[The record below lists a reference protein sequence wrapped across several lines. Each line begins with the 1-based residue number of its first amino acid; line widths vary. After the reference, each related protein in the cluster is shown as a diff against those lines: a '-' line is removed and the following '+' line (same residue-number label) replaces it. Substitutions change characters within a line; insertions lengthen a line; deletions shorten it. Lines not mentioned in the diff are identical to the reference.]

1 MGTWLNVA
9 FIQSADTARV
19 ERELSRLLVEE
30 GRRLTTPKPRTPE
43 RYDRMQY
50 GLGGE
55 VRRWGLAGFQGA
67 PGWTVLRTA
76 PFELLMQG
84 TPPLLARLSSRLGV
98 PAFQYN
104 IYDSTP
110 EFLMEVDAD
119 GRVELS
125 GFVGQEITRYWNS
138 EPPMER
144 LDTQFRIIAPSA
156 VAEWAESA
164 MPNACVTGWIYC
176 PLAAPPRTDFDEL
189 RESQQADL
197 VRWLGQLG
205 TRIDPKSQEW
215 RVHPAHIVR
224 RLAQAGSSFLPAEE
238 CVEPAIKTVFGGPNA
253 RHCDNLFLVETL
265 LPHAPMPVDGFVLYA
280 EASSMEA

>member
-9 FIQSADTARV
+9 FIQCADIARV
-19 ERELSRLLVEE
+19 ERELSRLLVEV
-30 GRRLTTPKPRTPE
+30 GRRLTSPKPRTPE
-43 RYDRMQY
+43 LYDRMQY
-50 GLGGE
+50 GLGDE
-55 VRRWGLAGFQGA
+55 VQRWGLAGFHGA

-110 EFLMEVDAD
+110 EFLMEVDAG

-125 GFVGQEITRYWNS
+125 GFVGQDVTRYWNS
-138 EPPMER
+138 ELPMER
-144 LDTQFRIIAPSA
+144 VNTRFRIIDPSEVSA
-156 VAEWAESA
+156 WAESA
-164 MPNACVTGWIYC
+164 MPEARVTGWLY
-176 PLAAPPRTDFDEL
+176 PDRARPPRTDFDKL
-189 RESQQADL
+189 LESQRADL
-197 VRWLGQLG
+197 VRWLGETG
-205 TRIDPKSQEW
+205 TRIDPVSHEW
-215 RVHPAHIVR
+215 KVHPAHIVR
-224 RLAQAGSSFLPAEE
+224 RLAQAGSAFLPTEE

-265 LPHAPMPVDGFVLYA
+265 VPHAPMPVDGFVLYA
-280 EASSMEA
+280 ES

>member
-9 FIQSADTARV
+9 FIQCADIARV
-19 ERELSRLLVEE
+19 ERELSRLMVEV
-30 GRRLTTPKPRTPE
+30 GRRLTSPKPRTPE
-43 RYDRMQY
+43 LYDRMQY
-50 GLGGE
+50 GLGDE
-55 VRRWGLAGFQGA
+55 VQRWGLAGFHGA

-110 EFLMEVDAD
+110 EFLMEVDAG

-125 GFVGQEITRYWNS
+125 GFVGQDVTRYWNS

-144 LDTQFRIIAPSA
+144 VQIRFRIIDPSA
-156 VAEWAESA
+156 ASAWAESA
-164 MPNACVTGWIYC
+164 MPEARVTGWLY
-176 PLAAPPRTDFDEL
+176 PDSARPPMTDFDKL
-189 RESQQADL
+189 LESQRADL
-197 VRWLGQLG
+197 VRWLGETG
-205 TRIDPKSQEW
+205 TRIDPVSHKW

-224 RLAQAGSSFLPAEE
+224 RLARAGSAFLPTEE

-265 LPHAPMPVDGFVLYA
+265 VPHAPMPVDGFVLYA
-280 EASSMEA
+280 ES